1 MKKTRF
7 ISIIIWGVFLL
18 ALIAVTPAISS
29 AQEGDDS
36 NNLDGS
42 IGCTAGGIGKNATV
56 DGSVIGFQSADCGSC
71 DPRLLYVPPAHHKKK
86 DRRVLRIV
94 PQMSGGG
101 PIEDVIVD
109 SPYSIPE
116 VPYTYG
122 YFKGVFGHM
131 NDRQLGISEATR
143 GAKSALNNPYG
154 IFCVTELSMI
164 AMERCETAREAIK
177 LMGNLAEQY
186 GFHGFSTGEMLFVA
200 DTEEVWIWEIYR
212 PGPLW
217 NPDPATG
224 MDPTGRLGCAWV
236 AQRIPDDEICVMPN
250 LPRIAEID
258 LDDPDNFMASANIY
272 SLADELGLHNPG
284 EPYDM
289 RIMYGSNMRAS
300 QRLWNLYRM
309 LAPSQYG
316 SMPYSND
323 LADYPFSF
331 KPDKKLSVLDVAEL
345 FRNEAEGTEFDN
357 TAGAAA
363 GPYGNPQHYGA
374 TRLAAT
380 PSSEYIDITQS
391 RGWLPDPIG
400 GILWWGNH
408 TPNTSVVI
416 PFYVGINEL
425 PKSQTIGNHWEFTRD
440 SAFWAFNFVNSWAQL
455 CWMGIYPDIRHLMDD
470 LEAEIVSTLPAIEEK
485 AYQIYQHE
493 TGHKHQKGKKSPKD
507 KSEKKDYK
515 KTSEYLTSFC
525 IDNAEYV
532 LSSWWDLADYLICN
546 FDQARYPRYNAD
558 GVRIR
563 PSQEWLDAVFP

>member
-1 MKKTRF
+1 
-7 ISIIIWGVFLL
+7 
-18 ALIAVTPAISS
+18 
-29 AQEGDDS
+29 
-36 NNLDGS
+36 
-42 IGCTAGGIGKNATV
+42 
-56 DGSVIGFQSADCGSC
+56 
-71 DPRLLYVPPAHHKKK
+71 
-86 DRRVLRIV
+86 
-94 PQMSGGG
+94 MSGGG

-131 NDRQLGISEATR
+131 NDHQLGISESTR
-143 GAKSALNNPYG
+143 GADRALNNPNG

-164 AMERCETAREAIK
+164 AMERCQTARDAIK
-177 LMGNLAEQY
+177 VMGRLAEQY
-186 GFHGFSTGEMLFVA
+186 GFHGFSTGEMLYVA
-200 DTEEVWIWEIYR
+200 DPAEVWIWEIYR

-250 LPRIAEID
+250 LPRIAEIN
-258 LDDPDNFMASANIY
+258 LDDPDNFMASANIF
-272 SLADELGLHNPG
+272 SLADELGLHQSG

-289 RIMYGSNMRAS
+289 RKMYGRNMRAS
-300 QRLWNLYRM
+300 VRLWNLYRM

-316 SMPYSND
+316 NMPYSND
-323 LADYPFSF
+323 LEDYPFSF
-331 KPDKKLSVLDVAEL
+331 KPDKKLTVLDVAEL

-363 GPYGNPQHYGA
+363 GPYGNPQHYNA

-380 PSSEYIDITQS
+380 PSSEYINITQS
-391 RGWLPDPIG
+391 RDWLPDPIG

-408 TPNTSVVI
+408 TLNTSVVI
-416 PFYVGINEL
+416 PFYVGVNEL
-425 PKSQTIGNHWEFTRD
+425 PKSQTLGNHWEFTRD

-455 CWMGIYPDIRHLMDD
+455 CWMGIYPDIRKLMDD
-470 LEAEIVSTLPAIEEK
+470 LESEIVSTLPAIEEK
-485 AYQIYQHE
+485 AYWIYQHE
-493 TGHKHQKGKKSPKD
+493 TRYKYKWGKSHKHKCKKK
-507 KSEKKDYK
+507 EYI

-532 LSSWWDLADYLICN
+532 LSSWWDLADYLVCN